1 MNLAWQIEFTETS
14 LKQLKKID
22 KTIAKRLISFI
33 KDRIATQDD
42 PRVLG
47 KALQGKTL
55 GLYWRY
61 RMGDYRIIC
70 NIQDE
75 KLIILVVEI
84 GHRKDVYMGK

>member
-1 MNLAWQIEFTETS
+1 MAWQIEFTETS

-47 KALQGKTL
+47 KALL
-55 GLYWRY
+55 VHSVVF
-61 RMGDYRIIC
+61 
-70 NIQDE
+70 
-75 KLIILVVEI
+75 LIIILSVI
-84 GHRKDVYMGK
+84 LLRLQKKIAAALLALA